1 MAGDREEIYRL
12 AGDLLRGIQHGDPAA
27 LVDFGVSH
35 AIYEEILEELDSAG
49 ENLADLT
56 IPPYDVAFTPDKTGR
71 IPLYSYAMNAEPQR
85 KRVECQL
92 WSGERK
98 TDLTLIADYSDKQGK
113 TPLIFRLLETQ

>member
-1 MAGDREEIYRL
+1 MTRDRDEIYRL
-12 AGDLLRGIQHGDPAA
+12 AGDLLRGIQHSEPAA
-27 LVDFGVSH
+27 LLDFGASR

-49 ENLADLT
+49 ESVADLT
-56 IPPYDVAFTPDKTGR
+56 LPPFGVAFTPDKTGR
-71 IPLYSYAMNAEPQR
+71 IPLYRYDIDADAPR

-98 TDLTLIADYSDKQGK
+98 TDLTLIADYSDEQGK